1 MSDLK
6 CPNADDR
13 VSRSKKGAKNPFM
26 WCSFKRCRCEEPT
39 GEVSPNYY
47 DEVELIEP
55 HTTCANSSIFGNYY
69 ITLTDADIQ
78 AMKDGKIGAILHE
91 EYNVFIKYVGGEV
104 DG

>member
-1 MSDLK
+1 MGDLK

-13 VSRSKKGAKNPFM
+13 VSRSKNGKSFI
-26 WCSFKRCRCEEPT
+26 WCSAKRCRCEDAT
-39 GEVSPNYY
+39 GDFGPNYF
-47 DEVELIEP
+47 DEVEIIEP
-55 HTTCANSSIFGNYY
+55 NTICASGSLFGNYY
-69 ITLTDADIQ
+69 IKLTDDDIQ